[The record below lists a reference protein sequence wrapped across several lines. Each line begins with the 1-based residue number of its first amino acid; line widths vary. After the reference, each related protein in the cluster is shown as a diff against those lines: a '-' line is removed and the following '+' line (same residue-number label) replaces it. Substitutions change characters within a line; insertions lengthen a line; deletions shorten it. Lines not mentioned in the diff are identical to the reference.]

1 MENLSNI
8 TFPMKETNKQVQNK
22 LMEKIKKGIYDTG
35 KLIVLQKYEKVILKN
50 GRLLNE
56 QIQIPGRKIQL
67 RNIRTT
73 MLQKQENYTRLR
85 TEF

>member
-1 MENLSNI
+1 
-8 TFPMKETNKQVQNK
+8 MKETNKEVQNK

-67 RNIRTT
+67 RNICTT

>member
-56 QIQIPGRKIQL
+56 QIQIPGRKIKL

>member
-1 MENLSNI
+1 
-8 TFPMKETNKQVQNK
+8 MKETNKQVQNK

-35 KLIVLQKYEKVILKN
+35 KLIVLKKYEKVILKN

>member
-8 TFPMKETNKQVQNK
+8 TFPMKETNKEVQNK

-56 QIQIPGRKIQL
+56 QIQIPGRKIKL

>member
-1 MENLSNI
+1 MENLSSI

>member
-35 KLIVLQKYEKVILKN
+35 KLIVLKKYEKVILKN

>member
-8 TFPMKETNKQVQNK
+8 TFPMKEPNKEVQNK

>member
-1 MENLSNI
+1 
-8 TFPMKETNKQVQNK
+8 MKETNKQVQNK

>member
-1 MENLSNI
+1 
-8 TFPMKETNKQVQNK
+8 MKEPNKEVQNK
-22 LMEKIKKGIYDTG
+22 LMKKIKKGIYDTG

>member
-1 MENLSNI
+1 
-8 TFPMKETNKQVQNK
+8 MKETNKQVQNK

-73 MLQKQENYTRLR
+73 MLQK
-85 TEF
+85 

>member
-73 MLQKQENYTRLR
+73 MLQKQENCTRLR